1 MAELLQRIGSFE
13 LAEWAA
19 EFRMRNQE
27 EKDAYD
33 KARSGEAVS

>member
-19 EFRMRNQE
+19 EFSLRYE
-27 EKDAYD
+27 DEKAAIDA
-33 KARSGEAVS
+33 ARAEGVS